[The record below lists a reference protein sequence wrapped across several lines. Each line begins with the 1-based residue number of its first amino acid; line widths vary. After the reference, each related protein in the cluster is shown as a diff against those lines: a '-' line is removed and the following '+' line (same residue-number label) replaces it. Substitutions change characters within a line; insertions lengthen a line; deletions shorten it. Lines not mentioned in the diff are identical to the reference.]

1 MPIFFEFAAFG
12 GCSRNFLST
21 TAQPS
26 NPMNKYFGRIP
37 AGEYDP
43 NGGVQAQAQH
53 RPVIRTFALMAL
65 FGLSANLASAGS
77 VFVTGHDPDF
87 HAQAG
92 PNQAG
97 AQHVIQLGLN
107 FVRDGN
113 TAPILLLESNT
124 SNIGLGDHLDSELGL
139 IDSGY
144 SAGNTPGNHY
154 VKVNATDFATIDLS
168 LFSAIFV
175 PSDHGGTLTGD
186 DLQAL
191 DARTADILD
200 YVNGGG
206 GLMAL
211 AEDGFHT
218 PPSSGPA
225 PALFGFLPFLATSA
239 PLGEFENGNTD
250 TAFGTSLGLLNSDV
264 NGNFSHNVFTSTGGM
279 SVVDVDAT
287 GEILSLATRQTIT
300 RSGVPDASETAVL
313 LAAGLAVI
321 VAIRGRR
328 ASSRT

>member
-1 MPIFFEFAAFG
+1 
-12 GCSRNFLST
+12 
-21 TAQPS
+21 
-26 NPMNKYFGRIP
+26 MNKYLGRIAAIESNQN
-37 AGEYDP
+37 AGIQP
-43 NGGVQAQAQH
+43 HAQH
-53 RPVIRTFALMAL
+53 RSVIRASALAAL
-65 FGLSANLASAGS
+65 FGLLANLASAGS

-92 PNQAG
+92 PNAAG
-97 AQHVIQLGLN
+97 AQAVIQLGLN
-107 FVRDGN
+107 FVRNGN

-124 SNIGLGDHLDSELGL
+124 DNLGLGDHLDSELGL
-139 IDSGY
+139 IASGY
-144 SAGNTPGNHY
+144 TLDTTPGNHY
-154 VKVNATDFATIDLS
+154 VKVNATDFATTNLS
-168 LFSAIFV
+168 LYSALFV

-191 DARTADILD
+191 DARTTDILN

-206 GLMAL
+206 GLLAL

-250 TAFGTSLGLLNSDV
+250 TAFGASLGLVNGDV

-279 SVVDVDAT
+279 TVVDVDAS
-287 GEILSLATRQTIT
+287 GEILSLATRQTVT
-300 RSGVPDASETAVL
+300 THGVPDASETAVL
-313 LAAGLAVI
+313 VAAGLAAI

-328 ASSRT
+328 ASFRT

>member
-1 MPIFFEFAAFG
+1 MNNYLGQVP
-12 GCSRNFLST
+12 SRESDQNAGVPPQ
-21 TAQPS
+21 AQP
-26 NPMNKYFGRIP
+26 
-37 AGEYDP
+37 
-43 NGGVQAQAQH
+43 H
-53 RPVIRTFALMAL
+53 LVIRAFALTAL
-65 FGLSANLASAGS
+65 FGLLANFASAGS

-87 HAQAG
+87 HSQSG

-97 AQHVIQLGLN
+97 AQHVIQLGLA
-107 FVRDGN
+107 FVRNGN
-113 TAPILLLESNT
+113 TAPILLIESNT
-124 SNIGLGDHLDSELGL
+124 NNNSLGDHIDSEPGL
-139 IDSGY
+139 VASGY
-144 SAGNTPGNHY
+144 TAGNTAGNHY
-154 VKVNATDFATIDLS
+154 VKVNATDFATTDLS

-191 DARTADILD
+191 DARTADILN

-218 PPSSGPA
+218 APTSGPA
-225 PALFGFLPFLATSA
+225 PELFGFLPFLATSA
-239 PLGEFENGNTD
+239 PVGEFENGNTD
-250 TAFGTSLGLLNSDV
+250 TPFGLSLGLLNGDV

-279 SVVDVDAT
+279 TVVDVDAS

-300 RSGVPDASETAVL
+300 TSGVPDAGETAVL
-313 LAAGLAVI
+313 LAAGLAAI

-328 ASSRT
+328 ASLRN

>member
-1 MPIFFEFAAFG
+1 MTVFFQFTAPPRTFAQF
-12 GCSRNFLST
+12 SLNNLST
-21 TAQPS
+21 S
-26 NPMNKYFGRIP
+26 NSMNKYLGRIP
-37 AGEYDP
+37 AAESNQ
-43 NGGVQAQAQH
+43 NGGVQPQAQLH
-53 RPVIRTFALMAL
+53 PFIRAFALTAL
-65 FGLSANLASAGS
+65 FGLLANLSSAGS

-92 PNQAG
+92 NQAG
-97 AQHVIQLGLN
+97 AQHIIQLGLN

-124 SNIGLGDHLDSELGL
+124 NNLGLGDHLDSELGL
-139 IDSGY
+139 IASGY
-144 SAGNTPGNHY
+144 TMGTTAGNHY
-154 VKVNATDFATIDLS
+154 VKVNATDFATTNLS
-168 LFSAIFV
+168 LYSALFV

-191 DARTADILD
+191 DARTTDILN

-218 PPSSGPA
+218 PPTSGPA

-239 PLGEFENGNTD
+239 PLGEFENGDTD
-250 TAFGTSLGLLNSDV
+250 TAFGTSLGLTNADI

-287 GEILSLATRQTIT
+287 GEILSLATRQTVT
-300 RSGVPDASETAVL
+300 THGVPDSSGTALL
-313 LAAGLAVI
+313 LAAGLAAI
-321 VAIRGRR
+321 IAIRGRR
-328 ASSRT
+328 VSSRT